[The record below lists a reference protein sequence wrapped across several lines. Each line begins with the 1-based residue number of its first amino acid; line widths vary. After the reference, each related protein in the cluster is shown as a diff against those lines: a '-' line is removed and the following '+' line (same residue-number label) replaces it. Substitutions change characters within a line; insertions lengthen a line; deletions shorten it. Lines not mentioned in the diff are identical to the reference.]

1 DTLPPRLPVQT
12 APPVARP
19 QRPPPLEAAGER
31 PSKSAPVAR
40 QISAPAPLTGA
51 ETAVPVSPPP
61 LPTTV
66 QKSTQPPQ
74 RLEASF
80 PALLELRAEGNSYPC
95 KDGDVIGSAGQLA
108 GAHFAQ
114 IPGLAPRH
122 LLIGKLEGRWFVFTP
137 QNVLHP
143 FLFDGQPLVAGE
155 RKFLQYTEH
164 QMEFNGQVFG
174 LRLIPEQKK
183 QGFFSR
189 IFGKK

>member
-1 DTLPPRLPVQT
+1 L
-12 APPVARP
+12 
-19 QRPPPLEAAGER
+19 G
-31 PSKSAPVAR
+31 K
-40 QISAPAPLTGA
+40 
-51 ETAVPVSPPP
+51 
-61 LPTTV
+61 
-66 QKSTQPPQ
+66 
-74 RLEASF
+74 
-80 PALLELRAEGNSYPC
+80 
-95 KDGDVIGSAGQLA
+95 
-108 GAHFAQ
+108 AHFAQ

-143 FLFDGQPLVAGE
+143 FLFDGQTLVAGE
-155 RKFLQYTEH
+155 RKFLQYAEH